1 MSSFATSVVAYVGHE
16 VHVVRRREAG
26 WLIDALGDITGKKIV
41 DIAGGDGYWAA
52 QLTKAGA
59 HATAIDIAENKLQR
73 GRKLPQP
80 PGLVKGDA
88 LRLPFPDRSV
98 DGLLSICAIEHFPDG
113 EAALAEMARIVK
125 PGGYLALSAD
135 VLSEEGRWPALSK
148 GHRERYAVVD
158 TYELPKLTNLLGATG
173 FDVERSAHM
182 FRRTWSQGI
191 YMRLHRSRLA
201 PNALAPLS
209 PFIAAS
215 DRRARDHQ
223 GAIVLVLA
231 RRREG
236 PR

>member
-1 MSSFATSVVAYVGHE
+1 MNAVATSVVAYVGHQ

-26 WLIDALGDITGKKIV
+26 WLIDALGDVAGKTIV
-41 DIAGGDGYWAA
+41 DVAGGDGYWAA

-59 HATAIDIAENKLQR
+59 HATAIDIAENKLHR
-73 GRKLPQP
+73 GRKLPQA

-113 EAALAEMARIVK
+113 EAALAEMARIIK
-125 PGGYLALSAD
+125 PGGLLALSAD
-135 VLSEEGRWPALSK
+135 VLSAEGRWQQLSK
-148 GHRERYAVVD
+148 GHRERYHVVE
-158 TYELPKLTNLLGATG
+158 TYDLPKLTKLLDAVG

-182 FRRTWSQGI
+182 FRKPWTQGV

-215 DRRARDHQ
+215 DRRAPDDQ
-223 GAIVLVLA
+223 GSIVVVSA
-231 RRREG
+231 RRR
-236 PR
+236 